1 MIPLPQKPKI
11 TKKEANRITVEI
23 QDLYPGYGI
32 TIGNSLRRILLS
44 SLEGAAI
51 TQVKIKNV
59 PHEFST
65 LPGVAEDI
73 ILILLNLKKL
83 RFKMFGNESQTAI
96 LKVSGEKEIK
106 ASDFKLPSQVEIINQ
121 DASIATLTGKKSS
134 LEMEIRIERGVGY
147 EIVDQR
153 KEEKTEIGVMAVDS
167 VYSPIVKVAYKVE
180 DMRVGERTDFDRL
193 VIEIE
198 TDGTMDPEE
207 AFFKACEILHQHL
220 ALFLEKEKEI
230 NKKKEEKEEKE
241 KKEEKESE
249 EAEIDS
255 LKIKIEDLKL
265 SERVINVLIENKIK
279 TVAGLVKKNEDDVL
293 AFKGMG
299 EKGVQ
304 EIKKAL
310 KKLDLG
316 LKEQN

>member
-11 TKKEANRITVEI
+11 TKKEANIITAEI
-23 QDLYPGYGI
+23 QGLYPGYGI

-51 TQVKIKNV
+51 TQVKIKDV

-83 RFKMFGNESQTAI
+83 RFKMFGNEPQTAT
-96 LKVSGEKEIK
+96 LKISGEKGIK

-147 EIVDQR
+147 ETVDQR
-153 KEEKTEIGVMAVDS
+153 KEDKTEIGVMAVDS

-193 VIEIE
+193 VMEIE

-220 ALFLEKEKEI
+220 AIFLEKEKEI
-230 NKKKEEKEEKE
+230 DKTKEKKEEKEEKGDE
-241 KKEEKESE
+241 K
-249 EAEIDS
+249 AETDS

-265 SERVINVLIENKIK
+265 SERVINVLMENKIK

-299 EKGVQ
+299 EKGAQ